1 MLQTRWAAP
10 ERVASSKKAGQPGEK
25 VSIVYMSHKELIF
38 LTMTLW
44 IFQKTKINSFERR
57 TLSCQSIECRGCETV
72 AEEGSWYILAGSAL
86 GSKVTVLNL
95 KQLKSLHT
103 FPTENTKY

>member
-1 MLQTRWAAP
+1 MSGI
-10 ERVASSKKAGQPGEK
+10 SSKKAGQPGEK
-25 VSIVYMSHKELIF
+25 VSFVYMSHKELI

-57 TLSCQSIECRGCETV
+57 TLSCQSTEYRGCETV
-72 AEEGSWYILAGSAL
+72 AEEGSWYILAGSAV
-86 GSKVTVLNL
+86 GSKFTVLNL